1 MSDMSACIARNA
13 RECPFILTLHSLGE
27 RGSGRVFFF
36 FYNRGHGNAST
47 QPTNRVS
54 LVTQPG
60 ILPTELC
67 RASCAHGGVVQD
79 THDDII

>member
-1 MSDMSACIARNA
+1 MPIHPNLS
-13 RECPFILTLHSLGE
+13 FVGGT
-27 RGSGRVFFF
+27 SGWASFFF
-36 FYNRGHGNAST
+36 FYNRGHGHAST
-47 QPTNRVS
+47 QPTNPVS
-54 LVTQPG
+54 LVTRPG